1 MPGDASGE
9 GGSGLSRVY
18 GGRLD
23 RLAAFA
29 RELVSELDLDQ
40 ILEHLLQTARELTG
54 ARFAALGILDA
65 DRDGLAQ
72 FVANGLDEERR
83 QIIGDPPRGRGVLGV
98 LIDDPRPLRLRHV
111 NDHPRAFGVPAG
123 HPTITT
129 FLGVPIVIGDTAWG
143 NLYLAN
149 KDDGCFTDEDEWT
162 AVVLARWAA
171 IAIENARLYEAL
183 DRRREALEH
192 AVAGLRAASE
202 IAVALGA
209 EVDRGPVLDL
219 VVKRARALVD
229 ARAVTVLLEAGDGE
243 LAVVAGAGCL
253 GEEMADRVPADG
265 TRWGEVLASGEPLR
279 VGDVEG
285 DDRLDP
291 APLGASGAATAL
303 LVPLSYRHR
312 TIGVLVAFDRFDRPA
327 DGFGDDDELLLR
339 AFASSAAIAVVT
351 AETVEKSRLQT
362 AIAAAEAERG
372 RWARELHD
380 ETLQS
385 LGSLH
390 VLLASAE
397 AAGDDP
403 ARLRAATA
411 QAVERVTDEIASL
424 RSIIAELRPA
434 ALDELGLVPALR
446 ALVRRTAG
454 GAGLE
459 ADIGVDGLE
468 EPERL
473 PAELETA
480 VYRVAQEA
488 LTNVVRHAEATRV
501 TLDVAATQTEIRLA
515 VTDDGHGFD
524 ATAARGRGF
533 GVAGMRERVALTGG
547 TLTIE
552 PRASGT
558 VLRAVFPRPQPGD
571 VDGSASSPRS
581 SA

>member
-1 MPGDASGE
+1 MP
-9 GGSGLSRVY
+9 VY

-23 RLAAFA
+23 RLAAVA

-40 ILEHLLQTARELTG
+40 VLEHLLQTARELTG
-54 ARFAALGILDA
+54 ARFAALGVLDA
-65 DRDGLAQ
+65 DRDGLAR
-72 FVANGLDEERR
+72 FISSGIDEERR
-83 QIIGDPPRGRGVLGV
+83 RIIGDPPRGRGVLGV
-98 LIDDPRPLRLRHV
+98 LIDDPRPLRLHDV
-111 NDHPRAFGVPAG
+111 GADPRAFGVPAG
-123 HPTITT
+123 HPALTT
-129 FLGVPIVIGDTAWG
+129 FLGVPVVIGDTAWG

-149 KDDGCFTDEDEWT
+149 KEHGADFDEEDEWT

-171 IAIENARLYEAL
+171 IAIENARLYEAIE
-183 DRRREALEH
+183 RRRDELEH
-192 AVAGLRAASE
+192 AVASLRAAAE

-209 EVDRGPVLDL
+209 ETDRGPVLDL

-229 ARAVTVLLEAGDGE
+229 ARAVAVLLESGGA
-243 LAVVAGAGCL
+243 LAVVAAAGRV
-253 GEEMADRVPADG
+253 GDVTADRVPAAG
-265 TRWGEVLASGEPLR
+265 TRWGEVMATGAPLR
-279 VGDVEG
+279 VDDVAA

-291 APLGASGAATAL
+291 APLGAPEATTAL

-312 TIGVLVAFDRFDRPA
+312 TIGVLVAFDRLDRPA
-327 DGFGDDDELLLR
+327 DGFGDEDETLLR

-351 AETVEKSRLQT
+351 AESVEKSRLRT

-385 LGSLH
+385 LGGLL

-397 AAGDDP
+397 SAGDDP
-403 ARLRAATA
+403 QRLRQATA
-411 QAVERVTDEIASL
+411 LAVERVADEIASL

-454 GAGLE
+454 GAGLD
-459 ADIGVDGLE
+459 ADVDVSGIGE
-468 EPERL
+468 HERL
-473 PAELETA
+473 AGALETA

-488 LTNVVRHAEATRV
+488 LTNVARHADARRIA
-501 TLDVAATQTEIRLA
+501 LAVAGTGQEIRLTIA
-515 VTDDGHGFD
+515 DDGRGFD
-524 ATAARGRGF
+524 PAAPGHGF
-533 GVAGMRERVALTGG
+533 GVAGMRERVTLAGG

-552 PRASGT
+552 PRAPGT
-558 VLRAVFPRPQPGD
+558 ILRAVFPRVQPED
-571 VDGSASSPRS
+571 AEGSASSPRS